1 MLVLSLL
8 FIAFVVLLHVRAAPP
23 NRDPARPPHCHFA
36 LALSVCLNAALHRR
50 SGASSGRA
58 EVVHMIKAVLAVDEG
73 CMRMRCTLVVS
84 ARRLPRA
91 GTRKLRLTV
100 HDTCGLGSS
109 HVLWAGS
116 DYL

>member
-1 MLVLSLL
+1 MLPC
-8 FIAFVVLLHVRAAPP
+8 IADLGQVPEGLKWCTLI
-23 NRDPARPPHCHFA
+23 
-36 LALSVCLNAALHRR
+36 
-50 SGASSGRA
+50 
-58 EVVHMIKAVLAVDEG
+58 EAVLAVDEG

-91 GTRKLRLTV
+91 GTRKLHLTV